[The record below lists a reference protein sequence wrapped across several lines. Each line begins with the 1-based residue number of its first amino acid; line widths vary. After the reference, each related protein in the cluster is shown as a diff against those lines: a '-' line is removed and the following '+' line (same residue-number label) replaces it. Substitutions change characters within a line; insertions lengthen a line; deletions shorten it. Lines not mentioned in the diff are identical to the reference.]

1 MEKDMTVLCMI
12 GAFLLGSIPFGTII
26 AKTKGIDLRKTGSG
40 NIGAT
45 NVLRSVGK
53 WAAVFTL
60 VGDML
65 KGVLAVVIA
74 RELSMG
80 ETAVGLIGI
89 CAILG
94 HDFSVF
100 SRFKGGKGVATSFG
114 VLLVYSPAVGAATA
128 AIWLIALAIWRYSS
142 VSALIAFFFV
152 PLNMYL
158 FDYTERKLIYGIIIL
173 LLIVIKHKDNIERLL
188 KGTEAS
194 VRKK

>member
-1 MEKDMTVLCMI
+1 MIVLCII
-12 GAFLLGSIPFGTII
+12 GAFLLGSIPFGLII
-26 AKTKGIDLRKTGSG
+26 AKTKGIDLKKTGSG

-60 VGDML
+60 AGDML

-74 RELSMG
+74 RKLSMG
-80 ETAVGLIGI
+80 ESAVGLIGI
-89 CAILG
+89 FAILG

-100 SRFKGGKGVATSFG
+100 SRFKGGKGVATSLG
-114 VLLVYSPAVGAATA
+114 VLLVYSPVVGAATA

-142 VSALIAFFFV
+142 LSALIAFFFV
-152 PLNMYL
+152 PLNIYL
-158 FDYTERKLIYGIIIL
+158 FDYSERKLIYGILIM

-188 KGTEAS
+188 RGTEAG